1 MITLI
6 LYHSAWTLIILLGLP
21 VFSAIKSRRFF
32 ERVFLKLPAQTLWE
46 KSIWIHALS
55 VGEVTSAIP
64 LVRALRQEY
73 PQKEIVFTVTTR
85 QGMEIARREIG
96 DEVRLLL
103 PMPLDFW
110 WSLGK
115 LIQCIKPALF
125 VLVETDIW
133 PGLISLLK
141 KKGIKA
147 ILINGRISPR
157 TLRSYKKSRF
167 FIRRLFNL
175 FALCLMQ
182 TDLDRNRILSIGV
195 APENVKTAGN
205 IKFDSDWMPMGDEER
220 HEWFKTLHLEPQNTL
235 WVAGSTHEGEEKI
248 ILDVYKRLRPICPS
262 LLLIIAP
269 RNIERAD
276 FIKALCSETGF
287 KAFLKTDLTKDGA
300 SYDVLILNTLGE
312 LGRIYGV
319 GRVSFVGGSLVAQ
332 GGHNLL
338 EPASF
343 GHPVLFGPYMDDFVL
358 MSQLLVESG
367 GGQEVSDADDLYE
380 SVKRILM
387 DPALCD
393 DMGRKAAAYV
403 ETNRGALKRVVA
415 HLGPYLAQ

>member
-1 MITLI
+1 MALFF
-6 LYHSAWTLIILLGLP
+6 YHCAWTLIVLLGLP
-21 VFSAIKSRRFF
+21 VFSVIKNRRFF
-32 ERVFLKLPAQTLWE
+32 DRVFLALPAQTPWE

-64 LVRALRQEY
+64 LIRALRQEY
-73 PQKEIVFTVTTR
+73 AQKEIVFTVTTR

-141 KKGIKA
+141 KKGIKTV
-147 ILINGRISPR
+147 LINGRISPR

-167 FIRRLFNL
+167 FIRRLFNA
-175 FALCLMQ
+175 FELCLMQ
-182 TDLDRNRILSIGV
+182 TDLDRKRILSIGV
-195 APENVKTAGN
+195 ARERVKATGN
-205 IKFDSDWMPMGDEER
+205 IKFDVDRQPMSNKEH
-220 HEWFKTLHLEPQNTL
+220 HEWLEALHLEPQNTV

-248 ILDVYKRLRPICPS
+248 ILDVYKRLRPICPG

-276 FIKALCSETGF
+276 SIKALCSEMGF
-287 KAFLKTDLTKDGA
+287 KALLKTDLTKDGA
-300 SYDVLILNTLGE
+300 SYDVLILDTLGE

-338 EPASF
+338 EPAGF
-343 GHPVLFGPYMDDFVL
+343 GHPVLFGPHMEDFVL

-367 GGQEVSDADDLYE
+367 GGQEVSDSDDLFE
-380 SVKRILM
+380 AVKRILM
-387 DPALCD
+387 DPALGD

-403 ETNRGALKRVVA
+403 EMNKGALKRVVA
-415 HLGPYLAQ
+415 HLDTHIAQ

>member
-1 MITLI
+1 MALF
-6 LYHSAWTLIILLGLP
+6 LYHCAWTLIVLLGLP
-21 VFSAIKSRRFF
+21 IFSAIRSRRFID
-32 ERVFLKLPAQTLWE
+32 RVFLELPAQTPWE
-46 KSIWIHALS
+46 RGIWIHALS

-64 LVRALRQEY
+64 LVRALRREY
-73 PQKEIVFTVTTR
+73 PQEDIILTVTTR

-125 VLVETDIW
+125 ILVETDIW

-141 KKGIKA
+141 KKGIKTV
-147 ILINGRISPR
+147 LINGRISPR
-157 TLRSYKKSRF
+157 TLRSYNKCRF
-167 FIRRLFNL
+167 FIRRLFNS
-175 FALCLMQ
+175 FELCLMQ
-182 TDLDRNRILSIGV
+182 TDLDRKRILSIGV

-205 IKFDSDWMPMGDEER
+205 IKFDSDWLPMGDKER
-220 HEWFKTLHLEPQNTL
+220 HEWLEALHLEPENIV

-248 ILDVYKRLRPICPS
+248 ILEVYERLRLISPS
-262 LLLIIAP
+262 LLLIMAP

-276 FIKALCSETGF
+276 SIMVLCSGMGF
-287 KAFLKTDLTKDGA
+287 NSLLKTDLPKDGA
-300 SYDVLILNTLGE
+300 SYDVLILNTIGE
-312 LGRIYGV
+312 LGRIYGI
-319 GRVSFVGGSLVAQ
+319 GKVSFVGGSLVAQ
-332 GGHNLL
+332 GGHNPL

-343 GHPVLFGPYMDDFVL
+343 GHPVLFGPHMEDFVL

-367 GGQEVSDADDLYE
+367 GGQQVSDSDDLFE
-380 SVKRILM
+380 AAKKILM

-403 ETNRGALKRVVA
+403 ETNKGALKRVVA
-415 HLGPYLAQ
+415 HLGTYLAQ

>member
-1 MITLI
+1 MALFF
-6 LYHSAWTLIILLGLP
+6 YHCAWTLIVLLGLP
-21 VFSAIKSRRFF
+21 IFSAIRSRRFID
-32 ERVFLKLPAQTLWE
+32 RVFLELPAQTPWE
-46 KSIWIHALS
+46 RGIWIHALS

-64 LVRALRQEY
+64 LVRALRREY
-73 PQKEIVFTVTTR
+73 PQENIIFTVTTR

-115 LIQCIKPALF
+115 LIQCIKPAVF
-125 VLVETDIW
+125 ILVETDIW

-141 KKGIKA
+141 KKGIKTV
-147 ILINGRISPR
+147 LINGRISPR
-157 TLRSYKKSRF
+157 TLRSYNKCRF
-167 FIRRLFNL
+167 FIRRLFNS
-175 FALCLMQ
+175 FELCLMQ

-205 IKFDSDWMPMGDEER
+205 IKFDSDWLPMGDKER
-220 HEWFKTLHLEPQNTL
+220 HEWLEALHLEPENII

-248 ILDVYKRLRPICPS
+248 ILEVYERLRLISPS
-262 LLLIIAP
+262 LLLIMAP

-276 FIKALCSETGF
+276 SIMVLCSGMGF
-287 KAFLKTDLTKDGA
+287 KSLLKTDLTKDGA
-300 SYDVLILNTLGE
+300 SYDVLILNTIGE
-312 LGRIYGV
+312 LGRIYGI
-319 GRVSFVGGSLVAQ
+319 GKVSFVGGSLVAQ
-332 GGHNLL
+332 GGHNPL

-343 GHPVLFGPYMDDFVL
+343 GHPVLFGPHMEDFVL

-367 GGQEVSDADDLYE
+367 GGQQVSDSDDLFE
-380 SVKRILM
+380 AAKKILM

-403 ETNRGALKRVVA
+403 ETNKGALKRVVA
-415 HLGPYLAQ
+415 HLGTYLAQ

>member
-1 MITLI
+1 MALF
-6 LYHSAWTLIILLGLP
+6 LYHCAWTLIVLLGLP
-21 VFSAIKSRRFF
+21 IFSAIRSRRFID
-32 ERVFLKLPAQTLWE
+32 RVFLELPAQTPWE
-46 KSIWIHALS
+46 RGIWIHALS

-64 LVRALRQEY
+64 LVRALRREY
-73 PQKEIVFTVTTR
+73 PQENIIFTVTTR

-125 VLVETDIW
+125 ILVETDIW

-141 KKGIKA
+141 KKGIKTV
-147 ILINGRISPR
+147 LINGRISPR
-157 TLRSYKKSRF
+157 TLRSYNKCRF
-167 FIRRLFNL
+167 FIRRLFNS
-175 FALCLMQ
+175 FELCLMQ
-182 TDLDRNRILSIGV
+182 TDLDRKRILSIGV

-205 IKFDSDWMPMGDEER
+205 IKFDSDWLPMGDKER
-220 HEWFKTLHLEPQNTL
+220 HEWLEALHLEPENIV

-248 ILDVYKRLRPICPS
+248 ILEVYERLRLIRPS
-262 LLLIIAP
+262 LLLIMAP

-276 FIKALCSETGF
+276 SIMVLCSGMGF
-287 KAFLKTDLTKDGA
+287 KSLLKTDLTKDGA
-300 SYDVLILNTLGE
+300 SYDVLILNTIGE
-312 LGRIYGV
+312 LGRIYGI
-319 GRVSFVGGSLVAQ
+319 GKVSFVGGSLVAQ
-332 GGHNLL
+332 GGHNPL

-343 GHPVLFGPYMDDFVL
+343 GHPVLFGPHMEDFVL
-358 MSQLLVESG
+358 MTQLLVESG
-367 GGQEVSDADDLYE
+367 GGQEVSDSDDLFKA
-380 SVKRILM
+380 VKKILM

-403 ETNRGALKRVVA
+403 ETNKGALKRVVA
-415 HLGPYLAQ
+415 HLGTYLAQ

>member
-1 MITLI
+1 MALF
-6 LYHSAWTLIILLGLP
+6 LYHCAWTLIVLLGLP
-21 VFSAIKSRRFF
+21 IFSAIRSRRFID
-32 ERVFLKLPAQTLWE
+32 RVFLELPAQTPWE
-46 KSIWIHALS
+46 RGIWIHALS

-64 LVRALRQEY
+64 LVRALRREY
-73 PQKEIVFTVTTR
+73 PQENIIFTVTTR

-125 VLVETDIW
+125 ILVETDIW

-141 KKGIKA
+141 KKGIKTV
-147 ILINGRISPR
+147 LINGRISPR
-157 TLRSYKKSRF
+157 TLRSYNKCRF
-167 FIRRLFNL
+167 FIRRLFNS
-175 FALCLMQ
+175 FELCLMQ
-182 TDLDRNRILSIGV
+182 TDLDRKRILSIGV

-205 IKFDSDWMPMGDEER
+205 IKFDSDWLPMGDKER
-220 HEWFKTLHLEPQNTL
+220 HEWSEALHLEPENIV

-248 ILDVYKRLRPICPS
+248 ILEVYERLRLIRPS
-262 LLLIIAP
+262 LLLIMAP

-276 FIKALCSETGF
+276 SIMVLCSGMGF
-287 KAFLKTDLTKDGA
+287 KSLLKTDLTNDGA
-300 SYDVLILNTLGE
+300 SYDVLILNTIGE
-312 LGRIYGV
+312 LGRIYGI
-319 GRVSFVGGSLVAQ
+319 GKVSFVGGSLVAQ
-332 GGHNLL
+332 GGHNPL

-343 GHPVLFGPYMDDFVL
+343 GHPVLFGPHMEDFVL
-358 MSQLLVESG
+358 MTQLLVESG
-367 GGQEVSDADDLYE
+367 GGQEVSDSDDLFKA
-380 SVKRILM
+380 VKKILM

-403 ETNRGALKRVVA
+403 ETNKGALKRVVA
-415 HLGPYLAQ
+415 HLGTYLAQ

>member
-1 MITLI
+1 MALF
-6 LYHSAWTLIILLGLP
+6 LYHCAWTLIVLLGLP
-21 VFSAIKSRRFF
+21 IFSAIRSRRFID
-32 ERVFLKLPAQTLWE
+32 RVFLELPAQTPWE
-46 KSIWIHALS
+46 RGIWIHALS

-64 LVRALRQEY
+64 LVRALRREY
-73 PQKEIVFTVTTR
+73 PQENIIFTVTTR

-125 VLVETDIW
+125 ILVETDIW

-141 KKGIKA
+141 KKGIKTV
-147 ILINGRISPR
+147 LINGRISPR
-157 TLRSYKKSRF
+157 TLRSYNKCRF
-167 FIRRLFNL
+167 FIRRLFNS
-175 FALCLMQ
+175 FELCLMQ
-182 TDLDRNRILSIGV
+182 TDLDRKRILSIGV

-205 IKFDSDWMPMGDEER
+205 IKFDSDWLPMGDKER
-220 HEWFKTLHLEPQNTL
+220 HEWLEALHLEPENIV

-248 ILDVYKRLRPICPS
+248 ILEVYERLRLIRPS
-262 LLLIIAP
+262 LLLIMAP

-276 FIKALCSETGF
+276 SIMVLCSGMGF
-287 KAFLKTDLTKDGA
+287 KSLLKTDLTKDGA
-300 SYDVLILNTLGE
+300 SYDVLILNTIGE
-312 LGRIYGV
+312 LGRIYGI
-319 GRVSFVGGSLVAQ
+319 GKVSFVGGSLVAQ
-332 GGHNLL
+332 GGHNPL

-343 GHPVLFGPYMDDFVL
+343 GHPVLFGPHMEDFVL
-358 MSQLLVESG
+358 MTQLLVESG
-367 GGQEVSDADDLYE
+367 GGQEVSDSDDLFKA
-380 SVKRILM
+380 VKKILM

-403 ETNRGALKRVVA
+403 ETNKGALKRVVA
-415 HLGPYLAQ
+415 HLGTFIAK

>member
-1 MITLI
+1 MALF
-6 LYHSAWTLIILLGLP
+6 LYHCAWTLIVLLGLP
-21 VFSAIKSRRFF
+21 IFSAIRRRRFID
-32 ERVFLKLPAQTLWE
+32 RVFLELPAQTPWE
-46 KSIWIHALS
+46 RGIWIHALS

-64 LVRALRQEY
+64 LVRALRREY
-73 PQKEIVFTVTTR
+73 PQENIIFTVTTR

-125 VLVETDIW
+125 ILVETDIW

-141 KKGIKA
+141 KKGIKTV
-147 ILINGRISPR
+147 LINGRISPR
-157 TLRSYKKSRF
+157 TLRSYNKCRF
-167 FIRRLFNL
+167 FIRRLFNS
-175 FALCLMQ
+175 FELCLMQ
-182 TDLDRNRILSIGV
+182 TDLDRKRILSIGV

-205 IKFDSDWMPMGDEER
+205 IKFDSDWLPMGDKER
-220 HEWFKTLHLEPQNTL
+220 HEWLEALHLEPENIV

-248 ILDVYKRLRPICPS
+248 ILEVYERLRLIRPS
-262 LLLIIAP
+262 LLLIMAP

-276 FIKALCSETGF
+276 SIMVLCSGMGF
-287 KAFLKTDLTKDGA
+287 KSLLKTDLTKDGA
-300 SYDVLILNTLGE
+300 SYDVLILNTIGE
-312 LGRIYGV
+312 LGRIYGI
-319 GRVSFVGGSLVAQ
+319 GKVSFVGGSLVAQ
-332 GGHNLL
+332 GGHNPL

-343 GHPVLFGPYMDDFVL
+343 GHPVLFGPHMEDFVL
-358 MSQLLVESG
+358 MTQLLVESG
-367 GGQEVSDADDLYE
+367 GGQEVSDSDDLFKA
-380 SVKRILM
+380 VKKILM

-403 ETNRGALKRVVA
+403 ETNKGALKRVVA
-415 HLGPYLAQ
+415 HLGTYLAQ

>member
-1 MITLI
+1 MALF
-6 LYHSAWTLIILLGLP
+6 LYPCAWTLIVLLGLP
-21 VFSAIKSRRFF
+21 VFSAIRSRRFID
-32 ERVFLKLPAQTLWE
+32 RVFLELPAQTPWE
-46 KSIWIHALS
+46 RGIWIHALS

-64 LVRALRQEY
+64 FVRALRREY
-73 PQKEIVFTVTTR
+73 PQEDIIFTVTTR

-125 VLVETDIW
+125 ILVETDIW

-141 KKGIKA
+141 KKGIKTV
-147 ILINGRISPR
+147 LINGRISPR
-157 TLRSYKKSRF
+157 TLRSYNKCRF
-167 FIRRLFNL
+167 FIRRLFNS
-175 FALCLMQ
+175 FGLCLMQ
-182 TDLDRNRILSIGV
+182 TDLDRKRILSIGV

-205 IKFDSDWMPMGDEER
+205 IKFDSDWLPMGDKER
-220 HEWFKTLHLEPQNTL
+220 HEWLEALHLEPENIV

-248 ILDVYKRLRPICPS
+248 ILEVYKRLRLISPS
-262 LLLIIAP
+262 LLLIMAP

-276 FIKALCSETGF
+276 SIMVLCSGMGF
-287 KAFLKTDLTKDGA
+287 KSLLKTDLTKDGA
-300 SYDVLILNTLGE
+300 SYDVLILNTIGE
-312 LGRIYGV
+312 LGRIYGI
-319 GRVSFVGGSLVAQ
+319 GKVSFVGGSLVAQ
-332 GGHNLL
+332 GGHNPL

-343 GHPVLFGPYMDDFVL
+343 GHPVLFGPHMEDFVL
-358 MSQLLVESG
+358 MTQLLVESG
-367 GGQEVSDADDLYE
+367 GGQEVSDSDDLFKA
-380 SVKRILM
+380 VKKILM

-403 ETNRGALKRVVA
+403 ETNKGALKRVVA
-415 HLGPYLAQ
+415 HLGTYLAQ

>member
-1 MITLI
+1 MALF
-6 LYHSAWTLIILLGLP
+6 LYHCAWTLIVLLGLP
-21 VFSAIKSRRFF
+21 VFSAIRSRRFID
-32 ERVFLKLPAQTLWE
+32 RVFLELPAQTPWE
-46 KSIWIHALS
+46 RGIWIHALS

-64 LVRALRQEY
+64 FVRALRREY
-73 PQKEIVFTVTTR
+73 PQEDIIFTVTTR

-125 VLVETDIW
+125 ILVETDIW

-141 KKGIKA
+141 KKGIKTV
-147 ILINGRISPR
+147 LINGRISPR
-157 TLRSYKKSRF
+157 TLRSYNKCRF
-167 FIRRLFNL
+167 FIRRLFNS
-175 FALCLMQ
+175 FGLCLMQ
-182 TDLDRNRILSIGV
+182 TDLDRKRILSIGV

-205 IKFDSDWMPMGDEER
+205 IKFDSDWLPMGDKER
-220 HEWFKTLHLEPQNTL
+220 HEWLEALHLEPENIV

-248 ILDVYKRLRPICPS
+248 ILEVYKRLRLISPS
-262 LLLIIAP
+262 LLLIMAP

-276 FIKALCSETGF
+276 SIMVLCSGMGF
-287 KAFLKTDLTKDGA
+287 KSLLKTDLTKDGA
-300 SYDVLILNTLGE
+300 SYDVLILNTIGE
-312 LGRIYGV
+312 LGRIYGI
-319 GRVSFVGGSLVAQ
+319 GKVSFVGGSLVAQ
-332 GGHNLL
+332 GGHNPL

-343 GHPVLFGPYMDDFVL
+343 GHPVLFGPHMEDFVL
-358 MSQLLVESG
+358 MTQLLVESG
-367 GGQEVSDADDLYE
+367 GGQEVSDSDDLFKA
-380 SVKRILM
+380 VKKILM

-403 ETNRGALKRVVA
+403 ETNKGALKRVVA
-415 HLGPYLAQ
+415 HLGTYLAQ

>member
-1 MITLI
+1 MIALFF
-6 LYHSAWTLIILLGLP
+6 YNSAWTLIFLLGLP
-21 VFSAIKSRRFF
+21 VFSVIKSRRFF
-32 ERVFLKLPAQTLWE
+32 ERVFLKLPAQTPWE

-73 PQKEIVFTVTTR
+73 SQKDIVFTVTTR

-115 LIQCIKPALF
+115 LIQCIKPTLF

-141 KKGIKA
+141 KRGIKA
-147 ILINGRISPR
+147 VLINGRISPR

-167 FIRRLFNL
+167 FIRRLFNS

-182 TDLDRNRILSIGV
+182 TDLDRKRILSIGV

-205 IKFDSDWMPMGDEER
+205 IKFDSDWLPMGDKER
-220 HEWFKTLHLEPQNTL
+220 HELLKILHLDSQNTV
-235 WVAGSTHEGEEKI
+235 WVAGSTHEGEEEI
-248 ILDVYKRLRPICPS
+248 ILDVYKKLLPICPS

-269 RNIERAD
+269 RNIERGDA
-276 FIKALCSETGF
+276 IKTLCSETGF
-287 KAFLKTDLTKDGA
+287 KPQLKTDLTKDGA

-312 LGRIYGV
+312 LGRIYGI

-332 GGHNLL
+332 GGHNPL
-338 EPASF
+338 EPAGF
-343 GHPVLFGPYMDDFVL
+343 GHPVLFGPHMEDFVL

-367 GGQEVSDADDLYE
+367 GGQEVRDSDDLFE
-380 SVKRILM
+380 ALKQILM
-387 DPALCD
+387 NPALCD
-393 DMGRKAAAYV
+393 DMGRKAADYV
-403 ETNRGALKRVVA
+403 AGNKGALKRVIS
-415 HLGPYLAQ
+415 HLGTYLAQ

>member
-1 MITLI
+1 M
-6 LYHSAWTLIILLGLP
+6 LLGLP

-32 ERVFLKLPAQTLWE
+32 DRVFLKLPAQTPWE
-46 KSIWIHALS
+46 KGIWIHALS

-73 PQKEIVFTVTTR
+73 PKKDIVFTVTTR

-115 LIQCIKPALF
+115 LIQCINPALF
-125 VLVETDIW
+125 VLVETDVW

-141 KKGIKA
+141 KKGIKTV
-147 ILINGRISPR
+147 LINGRISPR
-157 TLRSYKKSRF
+157 TLRSYKKFRF
-167 FIRRLFNL
+167 FIRRLFNS
-175 FALCLMQ
+175 FELCLMQ
-182 TDLDRNRILSIGV
+182 TDLDRKRILSIGV

-205 IKFDSDWMPMGDEER
+205 IKFDSDWLPMGDEER
-220 HEWFKTLHLEPQNTL
+220 HEWLEALHLGTHNTV

-248 ILDVYKRLRPICPS
+248 ILEVYERLRLIFPR
-262 LLLIIAP
+262 LLLIMAP

-276 FIKALCSETGF
+276 SITALCSGMGF
-287 KAFLKTDLTKDGA
+287 KALLKTDLTKDGA
-300 SYDVLILNTLGE
+300 SYDVLIFNTIGE
-312 LGRIYGV
+312 LGRIYGI
-319 GRVSFVGGSLVAQ
+319 GKVSFVGGSLVTQ
-332 GGHNLL
+332 GGHNPL

-343 GHPVLFGPYMDDFVL
+343 GHPVFFGPHMEDFVL
-358 MSQLLVESG
+358 MSQFLVESG
-367 GGQEVSDADDLYE
+367 GGQMVSDSDDLFE
-380 SVKRILM
+380 AMEKILT

-403 ETNRGALKRVVA
+403 EMNKGALKRVVA
-415 HLGPYLAQ
+415 HLGTYLAQ

>member
-1 MITLI
+1 MALF
-6 LYHSAWTLIILLGLP
+6 LYHCAWTLIVLLGLP
-21 VFSAIKSRRFF
+21 IFSAIRSRRFID
-32 ERVFLKLPAQTLWE
+32 RVFLELPAQTPWE
-46 KSIWIHALS
+46 RGIWIHALS

-64 LVRALRQEY
+64 LVRALRREHPQED
-73 PQKEIVFTVTTR
+73 IIFTVTTR

-125 VLVETDIW
+125 ILVETDIW

-141 KKGIKA
+141 KKGIKTV
-147 ILINGRISPR
+147 LINGRISPR
-157 TLRSYKKSRF
+157 TLRSYNKCRF
-167 FIRRLFNL
+167 FIRRLFNS
-175 FALCLMQ
+175 FELCLMQ
-182 TDLDRNRILSIGV
+182 TDLDRKRILSIGV

-205 IKFDSDWMPMGDEER
+205 IKFDSDWLPMGDKER
-220 HEWFKTLHLEPQNTL
+220 HEWLEALHLEPENIV

-248 ILDVYKRLRPICPS
+248 ILEVYERLRLISPS
-262 LLLIIAP
+262 LLLIMAP

-276 FIKALCSETGF
+276 SIMVLCSGMGF
-287 KAFLKTDLTKDGA
+287 KSLLKTDLTKDGA
-300 SYDVLILNTLGE
+300 SYDVLILNTIGE
-312 LGRIYGV
+312 LGRIYGI
-319 GRVSFVGGSLVAQ
+319 GKVSFVGGSLVAQ
-332 GGHNLL
+332 GGHNPL

-343 GHPVLFGPYMDDFVL
+343 GHPVFFGPHMEDFVL
-358 MSQLLVESG
+358 MTQLLVESG
-367 GGQEVSDADDLYE
+367 GGQEVSNSDDLFKA
-380 SVKRILM
+380 VKKILM

-403 ETNRGALKRVVA
+403 ETNKGALKRVVA
-415 HLGPYLAQ
+415 HLGTYLAQ